1 LPEVMKR
8 GVEELELDDDF
19 EESLPFIQVK
29 EESDMQYN
37 PVAMSVGTGHY
48 REHPINFNSMLRE
61 STFIK
66 NLDTGSLIQN
76 DIDHAR
82 ALHKELEASADFLD
96 LEGFDP
102 YTGHYFKGGGNTIM
116 NLEEMVTDGRAH
128 IGALKLID
136 VPNFLE
142 AEEEEEEG
150 EMPIVFRRPIPEIE
164 MDEVY
169 QGTFQ
174 IKKNMRFNY
183 YTDDDDVEDDWLPCC
198 AGGWN
203 TMPQLYQA
211 AVGKDDKGVFDCTC
225 YKAPMVAQFP
235 RVY

>member
-1 LPEVMKR
+1 
-8 GVEELELDDDF
+8 
-19 EESLPFIQVK
+19 
-29 EESDMQYN
+29 
-37 PVAMSVGTGHY
+37 
-48 REHPINFNSMLRE
+48 
-61 STFIK
+61 
-66 NLDTGSLIQN
+66 
-76 DIDHAR
+76 
-82 ALHKELEASADFLD
+82 LEASADFLG

-102 YTGHYFKGGGNTIM
+102 YTSHYFKGGGNTIM
-116 NLEEMVTDGRAH
+116 NLEEMVTDGRVH

-136 VPNFLE
+136 VPNILE

-150 EMPIVFRRPIPEIE
+150 EMPIYFRRPIPKIE
-164 MDEVY
+164 MDEIY

-183 YTDDDDVEDDWLPCC
+183 YTDDDDVEDEWLPCC
-198 AGGWN
+198 SGGWN

-211 AVGKDDKGVFDCTC
+211 AMGKDDKGIFDCTC